1 VKFPGL
7 SLRSKSEMLKSLRT
21 TLALL
26 ATTVALAAPSS
37 AQESAAPQSANPRES
52 PWAMR
57 APAAIPEG
65 APTLSAEQRAAK
77 AAAEKGTPEQQALA
91 HKVAD
96 AMYSKD
102 YAAIKQLFAPS
113 TLTCI
118 GKNGDFLQERIK
130 KQFALPINR
139 KFNLKITKL
148 PEHIM
153 GPSKYSTYPMTAT
166 HLMSMDFTADDGKD
180 AAINLPIGQEAGKW
194 YEVQPCPTE
203 AGMVRF
209 AKLQQMQLEAHERA
223 KAAVTQV
230 KDPVK
235 SQLLALI
242 GKHDS
247 VSAWKLCMSSMHYDF
262 PTCHGVV
269 SILAGDTD
277 Y

>member
-1 VKFPGL
+1 
-7 SLRSKSEMLKSLRT
+7 MLKSLRT

-26 ATTVALAAPSS
+26 AMTVALAAPSS
-37 AQESAAPQSANPRES
+37 AQQSAAPQSANPRES

-57 APAAIPEG
+57 APAAVPQG
-65 APTLSAEQRAAK
+65 APTLSAAQRAAK
-77 AAAEKGTPEQQALA
+77 QAAEKGTPEQQALA

-102 YAAIKQLFAPS
+102 YAAMKQLFAPS

-118 GKNGDFLQERIK
+118 GKHEDFLQDRIK

-148 PEHIM
+148 PPNIM
-153 GPSKYSTYPMTAT
+153 NPSKYATFPMTAT
-166 HLMSMDFTADDGKD
+166 HLMSMDFNADDGNHD
-180 AAINLPIGQEAGKW
+180 TVNLPIGQEAGKW
-194 YEVQPCPTE
+194 YEVQPCPTD

-209 AKLQQMQLEAHERA
+209 AKLQQMRATAHERA
-223 KAAVTQV
+223 KAAATQV

-247 VSAWKLCMSSMHYDF
+247 VSAWKLCMSSLHYDF

-269 SILAGDTD
+269 AILSGDTD